1 MPYLYF
7 SERELRELRRGFA
20 QAQHEL
26 RAIRL
31 ELALRNYDPNQP
43 RVPRGNAGGGQ
54 WAKPGASG
62 ARIGDYPRRRVAEVV
77 RICIAS
83 GKSLSY
89 DMYGNKTYVVIYD
102 CPGGR
107 SITLRGY
114 GHNPRG
120 LIPDP
125 FPADE

>member
-7 SERELRELRRGFA
+7 SERELHELRRGFA
-20 QAQHEL
+20 RAQQEL

-43 RVPRGNAGGGQ
+43 RVPRGNAGRGQ
-54 WAKPGASG
+54 WAKPSASG
-62 ARIGDYPRRRVAEVV
+62 PPTRDNRRRRIAEVV
-77 RICIAS
+77 RICITS

-89 DMYGNKTYVVIYD
+89 DRYGNKTYMVIYD

>member
-1 MPYLYF
+1 MPYLHV
-7 SERELRELRRGFA
+7 SERELHELRRGLA
-20 QAQHEL
+20 RAQHEL
-26 RAIRL
+26 QAIRL
-31 ELALRNYDPNQP
+31 KLAVRNYDPSQP

-62 ARIGDYPRRRVAEVV
+62 PAIGDNPQRRVAEVV
-77 RICIAS
+77 RICITS

-89 DMYGNKTYVVIYD
+89 DRYGNKTYMAIYD

-125 FPADE
+125 FLADE

>member
-1 MPYLYF
+1 MPYLYL
-7 SERELRELRRGFA
+7 SEHELRELRDGFA
-20 QAQHEL
+20 RTQRDL

-31 ELALRNYDPNQP
+31 DLALRNYDPNQP

-54 WAKPGASG
+54 WAKPGAFG
-62 ARIGDYPRRRVAEVV
+62 APIEDNPRRRVAEVV
-77 RICIAS
+77 RICITS

-89 DMYGNKTYVVIYD
+89 DRYGNKTYMVIYD

-125 FPADE
+125 FPAEE